1 MARALPV
8 IIWNNLILPLTTSDI
23 VVSSAAAD
31 FDRLNVQDWRPFTQ
45 WKPTAVPVAQTG
57 ASQVW
62 QVDDSGGPSFV
73 DETTDFNSATINDV
87 DPFPATEAIDDYM
100 AAGFT
105 QTFGDLVI
113 NVGTVGVAG
122 VLAWE
127 YWNGTAWVALSGVTD
142 GTTNFTTSGQNS
154 VVFTVPQDW
163 AALVLNGS
171 ASLFYVRARIT
182 TVYSTNPILTQG
194 FIQSADEWIRF
205 DLGSSIAADTFC
217 LSGHD
222 LLTQGATIKLQTS
235 TDVGFTSPV
244 DVFTLTPADNTTQY
258 VEFTSTSSRWWRVLI
273 TGATAPPAFGVIVLS
288 ERFTFTRFLST
299 PFSRLPERLQAQ
311 SQRSVKGHV
320 LGRKIE
326 FIQHSITAV
335 WKFYPTND
343 FDLFQSIWDAT
354 LHKDP
359 FIWVWDPGDHPSEAL
374 LVQVPDNAQLDGS
387 MIAET
392 RRLRLQM
399 IGIKGG

>member
-8 IIWNNLILPLTTSDI
+8 IVWNNLLLPLTTSDI
-23 VVSSAAAD
+23 VVSSAAAN
-31 FDRLNVQDWRPFTQ
+31 FNRLNVQDWRPFTQ

-73 DETTDFNSATINDV
+73 DETTDFNSVTANDV
-87 DPFPATEAIDDYM
+87 DPFPLTEAINDYM
-100 AAGFT
+100 AVGFT

-122 VLAWE
+122 VVAWE
-127 YWNGTAWVALSGVTD
+127 YWNGTAWTALSGVTD
-142 GTTNFTTSGQNS
+142 GTTNFTASGQNS
-154 VVFTVPQDW
+154 VTFTIPQDW
-163 AALVLNGS
+163 AALILNGS
-171 ASLFYVRARIT
+171 ASLFYIRARVT

-205 DLGSSIAADTFC
+205 DLGTSKAADTFC

-222 LLTQGATIKLQTS
+222 LFTQGATIKLQTS

-244 DVFTLTPADNTTQY
+244 DVFTLVPADNTTQY
-258 VEFTSTSSRWWRVLI
+258 VEFTSVSSRWWRVLI

-299 PFSRLPERLQAQ
+299 PWSRLPERLQ
-311 SQRSVKGHV
+311 SQTQTSVKGHP

-326 FIQHSITAV
+326 FIQHNLAAT
-335 WKFYPTND
+335 WKSYPTND
-343 FDLFQSIWDAT
+343 FELFQSIWDAAV
-354 LHKDP
+354 HKDP

-374 LVQVPDNAQLDGS
+374 LVQTPDNAQLDGS
-387 MIAET
+387 MIAAT

-399 IGIKGG
+399 VGIKGG

>member
-8 IIWNNLILPLTTSDI
+8 IVWNNLILQLL
-23 VVSSAAAD
+23 SAAITSSSKATN
-31 FDRLNVQDWRPFTQ
+31 FDDDNVKDWRPFTQ
-45 WKPTAVPVAQTG
+45 WKPTAAPVTQTG

-62 QVDDSGGPSFV
+62 QVDDTGGPSFV
-73 DETTDFNSATINDV
+73 DETTDFNSAAANDV
-87 DPFPATEAIDDYM
+87 DPFPATEAVNDYM
-100 AAGFT
+100 AVGFT

-113 NVGTVGVAG
+113 NVGTVGVGG
-122 VLAWE
+122 VVAWE
-127 YWNGTAWVALSGVTD
+127 YWNGTAWIALSGVTD

-163 AALVLNGS
+163 AALILNGS
-171 ASLFYVRARIT
+171 ASLFYIRARVA

-194 FIQSADEWIRF
+194 FIQSGDEWIRF
-205 DLGSSIAADTFC
+205 DLGTSQAADTFC

-222 LLTQGATIKLQTS
+222 LLTQAATIKLQTS
-235 TDVGFTSPV
+235 TDAAFTSPV
-244 DVFTLTPADNTTQY
+244 TVLTLTPADNTTQY

-273 TGATAPPAFGVIVLS
+273 TGATAPPAFGIIVLS
-288 ERFTFTRFLST
+288 TRFTFTRFLST

-311 SQRSVKGHV
+311 TQRSVKGHP

-326 FIQHSITAV
+326 FIQHNITAT

-374 LVQVPDNAQLDGS
+374 LVQVPDNAQLDAPL
-387 MIAET
+387 IAVT

-399 IGIKGG
+399 VGAKGG